1 MIEKILFALLLGAVG
16 MLGVTTH
23 LTHQHVVLLNESRG
37 ALVEETAQLREL
49 LTSVEDR
56 AAEYDCFVRQGE
68 WHPEFGC
75 ALELLD

>member
-1 MIEKILFALLLGAVG
+1 MIERLLFALLLGSVAL
-16 MLGVTTH
+16 LGVTIN
-23 LTHQHVVLLNESRG
+23 LTHQHVVLLEDSRNSL
-37 ALVEETAQLREL
+37 AEETAQLREL
-49 LTSVEDR
+49 LVSVEDR

>member
-1 MIEKILFALLLGAVG
+1 MIEKLLFALLIASVA
-16 MLGVTTH
+16 MLGLSMH
-23 LTHQHVVLLNESRG
+23 LTQQHVDLLQSTRS
-37 ALVEETAQLREL
+37 ALADETTELQEL
-49 LTSVEDR
+49 LTSIEDR